1 MIEPRSP
8 FLDHVVRVMQ
18 YLSLLTETLIY
29 TALIG
34 AGGMLVDLGWYGI
47 THGEFLEGFGVMIP
61 VLVVSWV
68 GAKMRNGR

>member
-8 FLDHVVRVMQ
+8 LVEVITTVMQ
-18 YLSLLTETLIY
+18 QLSLLGETLIY

-34 AGGMLVDLGWYGI
+34 FGGFLVDFGWQGI
-47 THGEFLEGFGVMIP
+47 THGEPLGGLMAMFP

-68 GAKMRNGR
+68 GAKVRNGR